1 MCERLGEFGIEKDL
15 LVKRP
20 VLSHFPSADL
30 GIAQHFESHIQIV
43 LTLYGIVHVDNHA
56 RAFAPGIGI
65 AVKSHTVCGSKFRPY
80 IVAVEEHTI
89 IARLGHLVGVDE
101 ARCIRQAL
109 KSIYLIVDHMGAHSR
124 HKQYVAVI
132 GATGAVEM
140 GMRKTVDKGIGI
152 IIS

>member
-1 MCERLGEFGIEKDL
+1 MCERLGEFGIEKNL

-20 VLSHFPSADL
+20 VLSHFPSAYL
-30 GIAQHFESHIQIV
+30 GIAQHLESHIQIV

-56 RAFAPGIGI
+56 RAFALGIGI
-65 AVKSHTVCGSKFRPY
+65 AVKSHTVCGGKFRPY
-80 IVAVEEHTI
+80 VVAVKYDAVIT
-89 IARLGHLVGVDE
+89 RLGDLVGMYE
-101 ARCIRQAL
+101 ARGIWEAL